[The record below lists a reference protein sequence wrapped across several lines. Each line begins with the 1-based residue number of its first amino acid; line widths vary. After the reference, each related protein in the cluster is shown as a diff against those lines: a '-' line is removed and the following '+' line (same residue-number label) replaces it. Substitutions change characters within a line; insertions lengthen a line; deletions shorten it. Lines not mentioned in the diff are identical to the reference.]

1 MGSSSPFAHLST
13 LWASLL
19 HVSHNRPH
27 YTCLSHRSPHSQ
39 QTNQTF
45 PQLYS
50 KKQQWVPLLTHPRKL
65 TAHKPKKTPKPQTPK
80 PVLFAIQRK
89 TPKFP
94 QCNKSPSR
102 DPIFGM
108 FTCTPLL
115 RTFPQT
121 FQSQKFYSTPANW
134 PNSQP
139 SLTVPLLRDGVL
151 ILFYT
156 SPVLI

>member
-1 MGSSSPFAHLST
+1 MGSRSPFAHLST
-13 LWASLL
+13 IWVTPHAYLTTG
-19 HVSHNRPH
+19 PH

-50 KKQQWVPLLTHPRKL
+50 KQHILSPLLTPHVSLPPRN
-65 TAHKPKKTPKPQTPK
+65 PKKTPKPKTPI

-94 QCNKSPSR
+94 QCNKSPTR
-102 DPIFGM
+102 DPIFGG

-115 RTFPQT
+115 RTFPQNPP
-121 FQSQKFYSTPANW
+121 TPK
-134 PNSQP
+134 
-139 SLTVPLLRDGVL
+139 
-151 ILFYT
+151 ILFNPSQLT
-156 SPVLI
+156 